1 MAYDGSVKIS
11 TELDKTGLDKGLS
24 GLGSYAEKGFG
35 VLKSAA
41 SSAAKIA
48 TGAIAGVSAA
58 LAAGASAVINV
69 GSSFE
74 EEMSKVSAI
83 SGATGDDL
91 NALTEKAKEMGA
103 KTKFSASESAQA
115 MEYMAMAGWKAE
127 DMIGGI
133 EGVMNLAAASGED
146 LATTSDIVTD
156 ALTAFGLKAEDAEG
170 FANVL
175 AAASS
180 SANTNV
186 SMMGETF
193 KYVAPVA
200 GALGYS
206 VEDAATAISLMAN
219 SGIKAGQA
227 GTSLRAMLTR
237 MAKPT
242 DEVAGAMKK
251 MGISLTNSDG
261 SMKSLDTVMRDLRK
275 SFSGLSEA
283 EKTNMAATL
292 AGQEAMSG
300 LLAIVNASDED
311 FQSLQDSIY
320 NCDGAAADM
329 AETMQDNL
337 QGQIT
342 ILKSSLEGLGIEIYE
357 SMQEPLTGLA
367 KTGIETVNDLTAA
380 FKSGGTE
387 GLIEA
392 GAKLVSDLLLGVANT
407 LPEIITAAS
416 TIIQSVVDN
425 LNTNMP
431 QVMEAGGQILMSLG
445 SGIISVIG
453 SLGTLAYGI
462 VTSLISNIIQ
472 QAPALISG
480 GIQIISNIGEGLK
493 QAIPEFLANALPI
506 VADFTESLKTNA
518 GLLVDAGIQFI
529 YNIVDGIIKSLPDL
543 IAYLPTI
550 IKNVADIINENVPKL
565 FICGANIIIKLL
577 NGIVEN
583 IPNLIAEFPKIV
595 ETIISVIGAVNWIGL
610 GKSVITG
617 IVNGI
622 KALFNSAPKALEN
635 IAKSAFNNFKGIDW
649 KSLGSGLIN
658 KISSGISSLVSEIP
672 NALKNIATNCM
683 KAFQNTDWWNVG
695 KNIIS
700 GVSSGVSGAAGNLVD
715 AAVNAAKNAID
726 TVKRWLGIHSPS
738 KRARDEIGVNMIAG
752 IGEGVEK
759 ETPSLEDTSEN
770 SARSAVKAMKNGVAS
785 EFVGQM
791 QEEAYRKSSDN
802 EMAARAKWKNN
813 GYDPEKPDDD
823 QEINVYNQFN
833 VDGKSLVDET
843 VRKTKKQ
850 IAKEQR
856 NRSTVKGEIQLA

>member
-58 LAAGASAVINV
+58 LGAGATAVINV

-115 MEYMAMAGWKAE
+115 MEYMAMAGWKTE
-127 DMIGGI
+127 DMLTGI
-133 EGVMNLAAASGED
+133 EGIMNLAAASGED
-146 LATTSDIVTD
+146 LASTSDIVTD
-156 ALTAFGLKAEDAEG
+156 ALTAFGMSAEESG
-170 FANVL
+170 RFADIL
-175 AAASS
+175 ASASTN
-180 SANTNV
+180 ANTNV

-206 VEDAATAISLMAN
+206 AEDAATAIGLMAN

-237 MAKPT
+237 LAKPT
-242 DEVAGAMKK
+242 DDVALAMDQ

-261 SMKSLDTVMRDLRK
+261 SMKSLDEVMRDLRK

-329 AETMQDNL
+329 AATMQDNL

-367 KTGIETVNDLTAA
+367 KTGIETVNELTAA

-392 GAKLVSDLLLGVANT
+392 GTKLVSDLLLGVANT

-425 LNTNMP
+425 LNANMP
-431 QVMEAGGQILMSLG
+431 QVMAAGGQILMSLG
-445 SGIISVIG
+445 NGIISVIG

-462 VTSLISNIIQ
+462 VTSFISNIIQ
-472 QAPALISG
+472 QAPTLISG

-759 ETPSLEDTSEN
+759 ETPSLEDASEN

-791 QEEAYRKSSDN
+791 QEEAYRRSSDN